1 MKNSTKEWI
10 YILLLAAITVIH
22 FFVDGLSE
30 NSKAV
35 ITIAIFLIAAVLKF
49 GVKTKEKRKIV
60 HKNQKLY
67 QL

>member
-35 ITIAIFLIAAVLKF
+35 ISIAIFLIAVVLKF
-49 GVKTKEKRKIV
+49 VVKTKEE
-60 HKNQKLY
+60 N
-67 QL
+67 